1 MNFKKEENKMKFL
14 HEYLKSPNGTI
25 LEDYY
30 WEIRGNRLYNA
41 AGGFHFYHPKEDDEI
56 IESTWD
62 DILYKQAIKKLDP
75 SKITGWI
82 APDGTFYGC
91 DYQDHWRVAE
101 IILNSSERDL
111 EEHGYCRIYYN
122 PLYGETGESKYSYYY
137 EKHLTEAQ
145 IDVLISKG
153 LEIKH

>member
-1 MNFKKEENKMKFL
+1 MKFL
-14 HEYLKSPNGTI
+14 HECLKSSNGTV
-25 LEDYY
+25 LQDAY

-41 AGGFHFYHPKEDDEI
+41 AGGFHLYEPKEDDEI

-62 DILYKQAIKKLDP
+62 EILYEAALKKLDS

-91 DYQDHWRVAE
+91 DPTDHWEVAE
-101 IILNSSERDL
+101 FILHCSEREL
-111 EEHGYCRIYYN
+111 EKRGYCKIYCN
-122 PLYGETGESKYSYYY
+122 PIWYITNESEYSYDY

-153 LEIKH
+153 LEVTH

>member
-1 MNFKKEENKMKFL
+1 MKFL
-14 HEYLKSPNGTI
+14 HEYLKSPNGTV
-25 LEDYY
+25 LQDAY

-41 AGGFHFYHPKEDDEI
+41 AGGFHFYEPKEDDEI

-62 DILYKQAIKKLDP
+62 KICYEEALKKLDS

-91 DYQDHWRVAE
+91 DPTDHWEVAE
-101 IILNSSERDL
+101 FILKCSEREL
-111 EEHGYCRIYYN
+111 EKRGYCRIYCN
-122 PLYGETGESKYSYYY
+122 PIWYMTDESEYSYDY

-145 IDVLISKG
+145 IDVLTSKG
-153 LEIKH
+153 LEVTH

>member
-1 MNFKKEENKMKFL
+1 MKFL

-25 LEDYY
+25 LSNAY

-41 AGGFHFYHPKEDDEI
+41 AGGFHFYEPKEDDEI

-62 DILYKQAIKKLDP
+62 EILYEAALKKLDS

-82 APDGTFYGC
+82 ASDGTFYGC
-91 DYQDHWRVAE
+91 DPTDHWEIAE
-101 IILNSSERDL
+101 RILNSTEREL
-111 EEHGYCRIYYN
+111 EERGYCKIYCN
-122 PLYGETGESKYSYYY
+122 PIWYMTDEPEYSYYY
-137 EKHLTEAQ
+137 EEHLTEAQ

-153 LEIKH
+153 LEITH

>member
-1 MNFKKEENKMKFL
+1 MKFL
-14 HEYLKSPNGTI
+14 HEYLKSPNGTV
-25 LEDYY
+25 LQDAY

-41 AGGFHFYHPKEDDEI
+41 AGGFHFYEPKEDDEI

-62 DILYKQAIKKLDP
+62 EILYEAALKKLDS

-91 DYQDHWRVAE
+91 DPTGHWEVAE
-101 IILNSSERDL
+101 FILHCNEREL
-111 EEHGYCRIYYN
+111 EKRGYCRIYCN
-122 PLYGETGESKYSYYY
+122 PIWYMTNESEYSYDY

-153 LEIKH
+153 LEVTH

>member
-1 MNFKKEENKMKFL
+1 MKFL

-25 LEDYY
+25 LQDAY

-41 AGGFHFYHPKEDDEI
+41 AGGFHFYEPKEDDEI

-62 DILYKQAIKKLDP
+62 EILYKQALRMLDP
-75 SKITGWI
+75 SKTTGWI

-91 DYQDHWRVAE
+91 DYQDHWIVAE
-101 IILNSSERDL
+101 RILNCTEREL
-111 EEHGYCRIYYN
+111 EERGYCKIYRN
-122 PLYGETGESKYSYYY
+122 PIWCTTDESEYSYYY

-145 IDVLISKG
+145 IDVLTSKG
-153 LEIKH
+153 LEITH